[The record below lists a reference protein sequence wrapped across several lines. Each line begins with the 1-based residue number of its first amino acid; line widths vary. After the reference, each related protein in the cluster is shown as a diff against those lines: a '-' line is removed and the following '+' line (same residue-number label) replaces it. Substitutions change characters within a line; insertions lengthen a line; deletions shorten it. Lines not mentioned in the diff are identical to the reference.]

1 MTEELLDG
9 GRNTMREKKDISEGR
24 MDRGEE
30 DGGEYIIL
38 NHSEEEDEKQDEKPS
53 VFVGSEYQYF
63 DFDAV
68 RKHMRLTSAMKN
80 RGYSL
85 CQEQKICLEDVESG
99 YGEETN
105 KVMGYVSGEGR
116 DGKKIFPVRIVFSRD
131 EIIYGECNCT
141 ECQRHYYFRYYRRE
155 YCAYLSALLDLAE
168 KAFTENHMGD
178 ATDKRAMLLMRAFAQ
193 RHADNL
199 VAGALG
205 SAKSLKLLPRIIRK
219 EEGLAV
225 SFKVGAEK
233 LFVVK
238 NLAEF
243 YDNVRNSKIATYGN
257 KTDISH
263 HINNFTES
271 GKRWIEYIGRIVTEE
286 QSFQRRVIAAYGY
299 AGRNVFKAG
308 EAALS
313 GWRLDEFYEL
323 MGQEGV
329 EYEEKIGDKKRK
341 DLLRAGEGNPKI
353 TLHIRK
359 NDISDRR
366 TFHGIR
372 VDCRMPQIY
381 QGVRAAYYIREN
393 GFCRIQEEFM
403 RKIRTLAEFGTN
415 GSLSFEVGRNNL
427 TQFYYTVLPQLEGA
441 VDITEENPR
450 EIASYLPPKVKF
462 VFYLDAE
469 NHNMRC
475 RVRAR
480 YGASE
485 FSVLDLLD
493 EQRPWET
500 FRDEAG
506 ESEILF
512 LIKQWFPYY
521 DPEREE
527 LHCGEDDELM
537 YGVLDKGVEALLE
550 LGEVQCTRRFTN
562 INAGRRVRLSVGV
575 SVSGDLLNLEIS
587 TQDVP
592 PEELLDILRSYRQ
605 KKKYYRL
612 KNGDFLSLEDESIK
626 TVDELMTS
634 LRMSPRELMKGNVK
648 LPLYRALYLDSL
660 LEKNEEIY
668 SNRDSH
674 FRRLVKSFKTVKDA
688 DFEIPVSL
696 KGLMR
701 GYQETGYRWLRMLE
715 TYRLGGILADDMG
728 LGKTLQVLAVLLSA
742 KQEGKL
748 GTSLV
753 VSPASLIYN
762 WGEEIRRFTPE
773 LTFEVI
779 SGNQEERIKK
789 LEQSGDVDVIVTS
802 YDLLKRDVAYY
813 EDREFDYQIIDEA
826 QYIKNQNTAAAKAV
840 KVIKSGTRFALTG
853 TPIENRLSELWSI
866 FDYLI
871 PGYLYGY
878 EDFKNSFEAPIVKE
892 NDGEA
897 LERLQ
902 RMTAPFILRRMK
914 ENVLKD
920 LPEKLEES
928 RYVRLESDQQ
938 KLYDAQLL
946 YMKQK
951 LASQDTQEFQ
961 KNKMQILAE
970 LMKLRQICCDPSLC
984 FENYKGESAKLEACV
999 ELIKSAVEGNHKIL
1013 LFSQFTSMLEL
1024 IAGRLEQEKLS
1035 FFTITGSTPKEKR
1048 LELVRIFNG
1057 DDTKVFLIS
1066 LRAGGVGLNLIG
1078 ADVVIHYDPWWNFAV
1093 QNQATDRAH
1102 RIGQTRKVVVY
1113 RLIAKGTIEERIE
1126 ELQES
1131 KRALSEQIVRG
1142 DTGQLGAMTKEDFIS
1157 LLS

>member
-9 GRNTMREKKDISEGR
+9 GRNTMREKKDISEGWT
-24 MDRGEE
+24 DRREE

-38 NHSEEEDEKQDEKPS
+38 NRSEEEDEKQDEKPS

-63 DFDAV
+63 DFNAV
-68 RKHMRLTSAMKN
+68 RKHMRLTSAVKN
-80 RGYSL
+80 RGFSL
-85 CQEQKICLEDVESG
+85 CQEQKICLENVECG

-105 KVMGYVSGEGR
+105 KVMGYASGEGR

-131 EIIYGECNCT
+131 EIIYGECSCT

-168 KAFTENHMGD
+168 KAFAENHMGD
-178 ATDKRAMLLMRAFAQ
+178 ATDKRAMLLMHAFAQ

-199 VAGALG
+199 VAGAL
-205 SAKSLKLLPRIIRK
+205 SREKSLKLLPRIIRK
-219 EEGLAV
+219 DDGLAV
-225 SFKVGAEK
+225 SFRVGAEK
-233 LFVVK
+233 FFVVK

-257 KTDISH
+257 KTDINH

-271 GKRWIEYIGRIVTEE
+271 GKKWIEYIGRIVTEE

-299 AGRNVFKAG
+299 AGRNVFKAA

-323 MGQEGV
+323 MGEEGV
-329 EYEEKIGDKKRK
+329 EYEEKTGDKKRK
-341 DLLRAGEGNPKI
+341 DLLRAGEGNPQI

-372 VDCRMPQIY
+372 VDCRMPKIY

-403 RKIRTLAEFGTN
+403 RKIRTLAEFGAN

-427 TQFYYTVLPQLEGA
+427 AQFYYTVLPQLKGA

-493 EQRPWET
+493 EQRPWEI

-512 LIKQWFPYY
+512 LTKQWFPYY
-521 DPEREE
+521 DREREE

-537 YGVLDKGVEALLE
+537 YGVLDKGVETLLE

-634 LRMSPRELMKGNVK
+634 LRMSPRELMKGNVR

-789 LEQSGDVDVIVTS
+789 LEQSGEVDVIVTS

-1024 IAGRLEQEKLS
+1024 IAERLEQEKLS

-1048 LELVRIFNG
+1048 LELVRIFNK

-1102 RIGQTRKVVVY
+1102 RIGQIRKVVVY